1 MNSFAT
7 AKLIKLK
14 THEDHKDSSYILGQS
29 GANLSDDVI
38 DRVIKCEVRIYNLVK
53 FFSLC

>member
-7 AKLIKLK
+7 AKLINLK
-14 THEDHKDSSYILGQS
+14 TYEDHKDSSYILRQPGV
-29 GANLSDDVI
+29 NLSDDVM
-38 DRVIKCEVRIYNLVK
+38 DRVIEFEVRIYNLVR

>member
-7 AKLIKLK
+7 TKLINLK
-14 THEDHKDSSYILGQS
+14 THEDHKDSSYILRQPGV
-29 GANLSDDVI
+29 NLSDDVM
-38 DRVIKCEVRIYNLVK
+38 DRVIEFEVRIYNLVR

>member
-7 AKLIKLK
+7 AKLINLK
-14 THEDHKDSSYILGQS
+14 THEDHKDSSYILGQP
-29 GANLSDDVI
+29 GASLSDDVI
-38 DRVIKCEVRIYNLVK
+38 DRLIKSEVRIYNLIR